1 MKLLFATHNPHK
13 AQEIRD
19 IFLSS
24 GSALEITSLVE
35 LGDMEEIVESG
46 DTLVENALIKARE
59 GYARHGLDC
68 FADDTGL
75 EVEAL
80 DGRPGVYSARYA
92 GPECRAEDNIQ
103 KLLGELQGIQNRSAR
118 FRTVVALILDGKE
131 HLFEGVVNGQI
142 IDHKTGAEGFGYDPI
157 FQPNGYSITFG
168 EMCESEKNK
177 ISHRGMAIQKLIAF
191 LKNQEV

>member
-35 LGDMEEIVESG
+35 LGDMEEIIESG

-92 GPECRAEDNIQ
+92 GLECRAEDNIQ

-118 FRTVVALILDGKE
+118 FRTVVALILMAKSTSLKE
-131 HLFEGVVNGQI
+131 LSMVKLLIIKLVRRGSDMILFSS
-142 IDHKTGAEGFGYDPI
+142 P
-157 FQPNGYSITFG
+157 
-168 EMCESEKNK
+168 
-177 ISHRGMAIQKLIAF
+177 MAIQSPL
-191 LKNQEV
+191 ER

>member
-1 MKLLFATHNPHK
+1 MKLLFATHNTHK

-24 GSALEITSLVE
+24 GSTLEITSLVE

-103 KLLGELQGIQNRSAR
+103 KLLGELQGVQNRSAR
-118 FRTVVALILDGKE
+118 FRTVIALISDGKE

-142 IDHKTGAEGFGYDPI
+142 IDHKIGTEGFGYDPI

-168 EMCESEKNK
+168 EMSESEKNK

>member
-35 LGDMEEIVESG
+35 LGDMEEIIESG

-92 GPECRAEDNIQ
+92 GLECRAEDNIQ

-142 IDHKTGAEGFGYDPI
+142 IDHKTGAEGSDMILFSSP
-157 FQPNGYSITFG
+157 
-168 EMCESEKNK
+168 
-177 ISHRGMAIQKLIAF
+177 MAIQSPL
-191 LKNQEV
+191 ER

>member
-13 AQEIRD
+13 AKEIRD

-80 DGRPGVYSARYA
+80 NGRPGVYSARYA
-92 GPECRAEDNIQ
+92 GLECRAEDNIQ

-168 EMCESEKNK
+168 EMSESEKNK
-177 ISHRGMAIQKLIAF
+177 ISHRGMGIQKLIAF

>member
-19 IFLSS
+19 IFLYS

-80 DGRPGVYSARYA
+80 NGRPGVYSARYA
-92 GPECRAEDNIQ
+92 GLECRAEDNIQ
-103 KLLGELQGIQNRSAR
+103 KLLGELQGIQNRSAC
-118 FRTVVALILDGKE
+118 FRTVVALILDGEE
-131 HLFEGVVNGQI
+131 HLFEGAVNGQI

-168 EMCESEKNK
+168 EMSESEKNK

>member
-13 AQEIRD
+13 SQEIRD

-35 LGDMEEIVESG
+35 LGDMEEIIESG

-118 FRTVVALILDGKE
+118 FRTVIALISDGKE

-142 IDHKTGAEGFGYDPI
+142 IDHKTGTEGFGYDPI

-168 EMCESEKNK
+168 EMSESEKNK
-177 ISHRGMAIQKLIAF
+177 ISHRGLAIQKLIAF
-191 LKNQEV
+191 LKNQEI

>member
-24 GSALEITSLVE
+24 GCAFEVTSLVE
-35 LGDMEEIVESG
+35 MGDTRDIVESG

-59 GYARHGLDC
+59 GFARHGINC

-80 DGRPGVYSARYA
+80 SGRPGVYSARYA
-92 GPECRAEDNIQ
+92 GPKCRAEDNIQ
-103 KLLGELQGIQNRSAR
+103 KLLGELHNIHDRRAR
-118 FRTVVALILDGKE
+118 FRTVIALILDGKE
-131 HLFEGVVNGQI
+131 YLFEGIVNGQI
-142 IDHKTGAEGFGYDPI
+142 VEQKVGVEGFGYDPI
-157 FQPNGYSITFG
+157 FQPSGYQITFG
-168 EMCESEKNK
+168 EMSEAKKNK
-177 ISHRGMAIQKLIAF
+177 ISHRGLAIQKLIAF
-191 LKNQEV
+191 LKEQEY